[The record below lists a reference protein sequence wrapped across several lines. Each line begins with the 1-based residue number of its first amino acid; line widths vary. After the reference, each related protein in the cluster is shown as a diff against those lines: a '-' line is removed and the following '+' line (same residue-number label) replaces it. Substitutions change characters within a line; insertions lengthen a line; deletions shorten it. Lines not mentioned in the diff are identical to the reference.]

1 MARSVICPDSKK
13 VRYGMCLAGWYR
25 NMIIL
30 YKIFINTVAMVVF
43 AYLAQTLYSF
53 QRERAVI
60 LRFIIITSLGANILL
75 YMDKYIG
82 MEMRSLILLLFMT
95 LMPYFILKLNIFQSV
110 VISITYAIALVI
122 GDISAV
128 FILVKI
134 SGFTHEMIKTNIV
147 LSLIA
152 DLIIYGLV
160 IIIILLIKFVK
171 QTQEM
176 TDIYKRKNSIRTSFY
191 MLATFIVITVNYTI
205 YIKFIGVVDQSI
217 ILINIVIMW
226 LYLVLS
232 LYINFTNSAL
242 ALKEQQ
248 YDRQQDY
255 IKTIDSLINDF
266 RRLKHSHANIIYGFY
281 GYIQEEDLPGLKAY
295 YSEVADDTK
304 KNDSSQHLALQR
316 IKVYALF
323 GLLWNKINEAE
334 GRGIEVGIQVTN
346 EVREAGMK
354 LTDLCEVLGNYLDN
368 DGDYLTISVENT
380 YEGTLDIKEIQRKGY
395 STKGNER
402 GFGLEITN
410 QVLSKYANVL
420 HNTFAEDG
428 IFKQE
433 LVIKK

>member
-1 MARSVICPDSKK
+1 
-13 VRYGMCLAGWYR
+13 
-25 NMIIL
+25 MIIL

-60 LRFIIITSLGANILL
+60 HRFIIITSLGANILL

-304 KNDSSQHLALQR
+304 KNDSSQLLALQR

-368 DGDYLTISVENT
+368 AIDAAAASEIKKMDVNLTDDGDYLIISVENT
-380 YEGTLDIKEIQRKGY
+380 YEGALNVKEIQRKGY

>member
-1 MARSVICPDSKK
+1 
-13 VRYGMCLAGWYR
+13 
-25 NMIIL
+25 MIIL

-60 LRFIIITSLGANILL
+60 HRFVIITSLGANILL

-304 KNDSSQHLALQR
+304 KNDSSQLLALQR

-368 DGDYLTISVENT
+368 AIDAAAASEIKKMDVNLTDDGDYLIISVENT

>member
-1 MARSVICPDSKK
+1 
-13 VRYGMCLAGWYR
+13 
-25 NMIIL
+25 MIVL
-30 YKIFINTVAMVVF
+30 YKIFINTIAMVVF

-60 LRFIIITSLGANILL
+60 LRFIIITSIGANILL

-82 MEMRSLILLLFMT
+82 MGMRSLILLLFMT

-110 VISITYAIALVI
+110 VITITNAIALAI

-134 SGFTHEMIKTNIV
+134 YGYTHEMIKTNIV

-160 IIIILLIKFVK
+160 IMIILIIKSIK

-176 TDIYKRKNSIRTSFY
+176 TDIYRRKNSIRTSFY

-205 YIKFIGVVDQSI
+205 YIKIIGIVDQSA

-226 LYLVLS
+226 LYLILS

-255 IKTIDSLINDF
+255 IKTIDSLINEF

-304 KNDSSQHLALQR
+304 KKDSSQLLALQK
-316 IKVYALF
+316 IEVYALF

-334 GRGIEVGIQVTN
+334 SRGIEVGIRVTD
-346 EVREAGMK
+346 EIHEAGMK

-368 DGDYLTISVENT
+368 AIDAAAESEIKKMNVNLTDDGGYLTISVENT
-380 YEGTLDIKEIQRKGY
+380 YEGTLDVKEIQRKGY
-395 STKGNER
+395 STKGNGR

-410 QVLSKYANVL
+410 QVLFKYPNIL
-420 HNTFAEDG
+420 HNTFAENG